1 MTVGLF
7 VPLFNMAATH
17 PGSMGV
23 FVTDVRGAREYDAH
37 THVSQVFSQLRAKN
51 ALLEERSRQQGEQ
64 FLRVC
69 ALVDLGKSLSV
80 SLPLPTHTQRSTP
93 AHKTRYACAYF
104 ACRRSGLRR

>member
-1 MTVGLF
+1 
-7 VPLFNMAATH
+7 
-17 PGSMGV
+17 MGV

-69 ALVDLGKSLSV
+69 EFVDLGV
-80 SLPLPTHTQRSTP
+80 FQRVDVHSQRR
-93 AHKTRYACAYF
+93 AHSAHHARVVCYVFSILF
-104 ACRRSGLRR
+104 ACGSSGLRW

>member
-1 MTVGLF
+1 
-7 VPLFNMAATH
+7 MAATH
-17 PGSMGV
+17 PGGVGV

-69 ALVDLGKSLSV
+69 AWILAKVYPSPSPSPLTHSAVPPHTKHVMLVHILHVEEVG
-80 SLPLPTHTQRSTP
+80 
-93 AHKTRYACAYF
+93 
-104 ACRRSGLRR
+104 